1 MDLHVEMYSNYCNI
15 VIEVGIVVTC
25 LMRILP
31 RTSAPC
37 GPGAVNK

>member
-1 MDLHVEMYSNYCNI
+1 MEIYSNYYGNI

-37 GPGAVNK
+37 GSWGCK